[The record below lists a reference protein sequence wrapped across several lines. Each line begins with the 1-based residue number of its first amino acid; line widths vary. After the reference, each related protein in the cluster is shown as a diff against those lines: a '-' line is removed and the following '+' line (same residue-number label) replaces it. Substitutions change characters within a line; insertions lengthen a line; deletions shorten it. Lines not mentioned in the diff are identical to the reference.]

1 MRDKDQPGSDA
12 SATNNNSSNNNNNNS
27 NSNSSNAARKKAG
40 GATTATATA
49 TAAALLYG
57 VPGYVCTEVVYASSA
72 RAVDVVIQRG
82 YSLADA
88 RVKVICKGA
97 GVLDEAANRR
107 IEHEYETLRFL
118 YAKAAAAVR
127 VSEAAPPGASGAS
140 SSSNHNHSFIPRPI
154 EIVKDR
160 GIWTLVVEDVGGC
173 SLRKFQDLFRQP
185 PSTAMSVSASSPSS
199 SLRKLPLETILHIAI
214 QIVEALKLTIT
225 AGVIHKDINPDNIV
239 VVPLPNDQLAVQ
251 LIDFNL
257 ASITV
262 TNDSSTNDSNIL
274 QGTMA
279 YMAPEQTGRL
289 QRNTDFR
296 SDFYSLGVTL
306 WEIVVGRPAFHFN
319 DVMEYMHAHIAI
331 EIEPPAKVDPTVPET
346 LSEIIQK
353 LVKKS
358 PEARYQSIYGLKYD
372 LMACLKTIMR
382 FKKAQRI
389 PADQILTDQDVLKA
403 FMMPLSDDGDG
414 GGVVTMEKF
423 EIGTKDCSKTVHIPK
438 GKLYGRNSE
447 QEMLLGHVER
457 ILENSSGDL
466 TNFILVVGERGM
478 GNNSLLGVARAKV
491 VASGN
496 FCITG
501 AYTEGCLPLQ
511 GLVQALQQFIGILL
525 SSQTEILE
533 SYVAKLKQNLGVE
546 ISRLETVIPD
556 LRLLFT
562 TNYSI
567 YTEDKVHKA
576 TYPEMVADVTKI
588 FKVIA
593 GCDKAIVL
601 CLKDIESADEES
613 FTVLA
618 CLANFSSRFLVI
630 LTSSEPETISP
641 LVANSLQNVLDIHSK
656 NFHLFTL
663 KPLTIFDIQELLED
677 TVTPSL
683 APLHNLAALIER
695 KTFGTPAYVHQF
707 LLKAEAKGLLWFDED
722 EVECGWNWDIATLDK
737 NIDVSES
744 VLKDMTKRI
753 NALSKE
759 SKDVLEKAVCIGAN
773 FDVRLLSL
781 LLNQKTAVTTNM
793 LWDFLKAGFI
803 KPVPFLESKGPWK
816 DVVLDGFAANPE
828 GAVIEYKFA
837 FDVVYKE
844 IYESLGELTLGVNHL
859 KIARILHSIATSK
872 GLVGQEIVICKHY
885 NLARPVSL
893 GAEENHLIAT
903 LNLIAAEQ
911 AMSICDF
918 DNAKEMLT
926 HGTKIVA
933 VQTSNDPWSGS
944 SASLYFNLNLLLAK
958 CLIVDGELEEAKSLL
973 RMMERH
979 SKSNKSHIYKVF
991 YLQRHLDAMFGDFNA
1006 VLTEGLSNLKELGIQ
1021 IPTTGQECEQMALGL
1036 RSKCQ
1041 SLIDELGVA
1050 KLLAVGKHANE
1061 ECDMIQAIVLIVSFA
1076 ASRISCKF
1084 FFSCLIAIGCHRS
1097 LTDGFGRSSSAL
1109 WTAYPCLHFYL
1120 SGGNRFSA
1128 IKVSQQM
1135 ADGINAIFVDKSAEF
1150 EVIYKTSCGHS
1161 IHLSIHQKI
1170 EMMEALI
1177 QNARHSGHNLSMNF
1191 LSPLLI
1197 VMGMMSGRSASWLK
1211 TTITNQ
1217 REILELS
1224 QSQSIPT
1231 IDLLSDMVD
1240 AFMSGEAPQPRGQ
1253 LLCQVLAVF
1262 QALVYEKPEMRSLH
1276 AQLHE
1281 GDRCVPIDK
1290 TADFFFVEA
1299 MAHVLDYDATPGEK
1313 EKQGIEAKLV
1323 QLLATLES
1331 HTQHGF
1337 KDTLGK
1343 KDLVLAEYARIKGKT
1358 VDAIKLYESAIET
1371 FKSEGSVLFEAFTL
1385 EKFAMFWH
1393 NSGMKKMAKMCFI
1406 ESANKWG
1413 EYGSNGKRVQVA
1425 SKFKILYGAAD
1436 FAEMEAASTFHR
1448 TSPTRQLVL
1457 DPSLGN
1463 RKGGTYSP
1471 SGSSSIS
1478 RSVCQSSRFGDSQTT
1493 NGTVSLDVDATT
1505 ALKVAQSI
1513 REEISLDALLRKIMK
1528 YVMVNTGATKGALVL
1543 NDSSRL
1549 MIEAIAEFNDNKEV
1563 IEVLQSHPVT
1573 AQVPGFRLPLSVIY
1587 YTFRTRKSIVLTE
1600 PSNDPTHG
1608 GDAYIKEFM
1617 PQSILCCPIINQSSV
1632 TGVVYLENKLQGA
1645 AFTPKRIEIIQSLMP
1660 TASVYIK
1667 NAKLTKTNV
1676 ELTEA
1681 LKDSGNAS
1689 NAPKYKIDAPVQ
1701 RAIDILQ
1708 SLKGRMVAQGDPAVR
1723 QIDFIMMSLTSS
1735 DLFMSSIDE
1744 INDENGRGIDQDTK
1758 NWIENS
1764 LLQKASK
1771 PSKGSEVDGDA
1782 MFVVGNR
1789 RPTIVSAL
1797 DEGGFSSMLPSSGS
1811 PHLSPKFSIQN
1822 QEEINVFLESSMD
1835 FEFDVFRLGELT
1847 NGQPL
1852 YYLSMHLLQYYGL
1865 IEHFNID
1872 IDVAKTFFREVESN
1886 YRDLSY
1892 HNSYH
1897 AADVLQTVNLLL
1909 LSDPQMAQNFTK
1921 LEILAACIASAVH
1934 DVDHPGVNNNYLIQ
1948 SSHPLAILYNDLSVL
1963 EYHHASKAFEIM
1975 QKPGMNIFAHFP
1987 NDQKRDIRK
1996 QMINMVIA
2004 TDMSQHF
2011 TYINKLKSKI
2021 SASALKLQEAPDRAL
2036 VLDMAIKCADL
2047 NNPAKSLESCKL
2059 WAFRIMEEFFQQGD
2073 RERLNGLNVSMFMD
2087 RKETNIPKCQVGFVD
2102 ILVTPL
2108 FEAWSQC
2115 IATDFT
2121 RLCMKNI
2128 SLNRAYWESILDKP
2142 DAIPTF
2148 NPPDSQ
2154 VLEQELFATV
2164 GSPATLKKKLI
2175 SMQKSGSE
2183 TSDSIKQR
2191 TKSNGTTQKPKVA
2204 PSPPTASK
2212 ISSGP
2217 ISKNFQK
2224 PALRPEPTPVKPT
2237 SSTTTSTTSTTTT
2250 ATTTAQ
2256 TKGET
2261 LEGSNRGTLSFKQ
2274 DGKQVPVTPRMGRR
2288 TSGVVDMINP
2298 VKASPNARNLPELP
2312 KHDSSGGV

>member
-1 MRDKDQPGSDA
+1 MKDKDHA
-12 SATNNNSSNNNNNNS
+12 SASDSSGPL
-27 NSNSSNAARKKAG
+27 SS
-40 GATTATATA
+40 GANTKSKGPGF
-49 TAAALLYG
+49 YG
-57 VPGYVCTEVVYASSA
+57 VPGYVCTEVLYASQSA
-72 RAVDVVIQRG
+72 ARPVDVVIQRG
-82 YSLADA
+82 YSLADPSL
-88 RVKVICKGA
+88 KVICKGC
-97 GVLDEAANRR
+97 GVIDDLANRR

-118 YAKAAAAVR
+118 YSKGVSLANAKDAR
-127 VSEAAPPGASGAS
+127 VSEVLTTAQ
-140 SSSNHNHSFIPRPI
+140 NHSFIPRPI

-173 SLRKFQDLFRQP
+173 SLRKFQDLVAAK
-185 PSTAMSVSASSPSS
+185 TALKAGVLASPSVTEGKA
-199 SLRKLPLETILHIAI
+199 RKLPLETILHIAI

-239 VVPLPNDQLAVQ
+239 VVPLPDDQLAVQ

-257 ASITV
+257 AHISV
-262 TNDSSTNDSNIL
+262 NSDSSTNDSNIL

-306 WEIVVGRPAFHFN
+306 WEILVGRPAFHFN

-331 EIEPPAKVDPTVPET
+331 EIEPPSKVDTTVPET
-346 LSEIIQK
+346 ISAIIQK

-372 LMACLKTIMR
+372 LMSCLKTIIKC
-382 FKKAQRI
+382 KKANHI
-389 PADQILTDQDVLKA
+389 SPDQLLTDEEVLQA
-403 FMMPLSDDGDG
+403 FAAATVEN
-414 GGVVTMEKF
+414 GGVVF

-447 QEMLLGHVER
+447 QELLLTYVSR
-457 ILENSSGDL
+457 ILETPSDL
-466 TNFILVVGERGM
+466 TNFLLIVGERGM
-478 GNNSLLGVARAKV
+478 GNNSLLGVARSKV
-491 VASGN
+491 VATGN
-496 FCITG
+496 FCVTG

-525 SSQTEILE
+525 SSQTELLE
-533 SYVAKLKQNLGVE
+533 YYAAKFKQNLCLE

-556 LRLLFT
+556 LRLLFST
-562 TNYSI
+562 SYSI
-567 YTEDKVHKA
+567 YTEDTVHKA
-576 TYPEMVADVTKI
+576 TYPEMVSDITKF

-593 GCDKAIVL
+593 ACDKAIVL

-618 CLANFSSRFLVI
+618 SLSNFTSRFLVI

-641 LVANSLQNVLDIHSK
+641 LVVNSLQHVLDIHRK
-656 NFHLFTL
+656 NFHLMSL
-663 KPLTIFDIQELLED
+663 KPLTIHDIQELLED
-677 TVTPSL
+677 TVSPSL
-683 APLHNLAALIER
+683 SPIHNLAALIER
-695 KTFGTPAYVHQF
+695 KTFGTPAYVKQF
-707 LLKAEAKGLLWFDED
+707 LLKAEMKGLLWFDED
-722 EVECGWNWDIATLDK
+722 ENECGWNWDVNTLDK

-753 NALSKE
+753 NALSREAKE
-759 SKDVLEKAVCIGAN
+759 VLEKAVCIGET

-781 LLNQKTAVTTNM
+781 LLGQKTAVTTNM

-803 KPVPFLESKGPWK
+803 KPVPFTESKGPWK
-816 DVVLDGFAANPE
+816 DAVLDGLAANPE
-828 GAVIEYKFA
+828 GAIIEYKFA
-837 FDVVYKE
+837 FDIVYKE
-844 IYESLGELTLGVNHL
+844 IYESLGEPTLGVNHL

-872 GLVGQEIVICKHY
+872 GLSGHEIEICKHY
-885 NLARPVSL
+885 NLAKSMNL
-893 GAEENHLIAT
+893 AEEENHLIAT

-911 AMSICDF
+911 AMSDCDF
-918 DNAKEMLT
+918 DKAKELLT
-926 HGTKIVA
+926 YGTKILST
-933 VQTSNDPWSGS
+933 QTPTTTSKASDPWVSED
-944 SASLYFNLNLLLAK
+944 SLFFNLNLQLAK
-958 CLIVDGELEEAKSLL
+958 CLIVDGELDEAKSLL
-973 RMMERH
+973 KMMERH
-979 SKSNKSHIYKVF
+979 SKTNKSHIYKVF
-991 YLQRHLDAMFGDFNA
+991 YLQRHLDAMFGDFN
-1006 VLTEGLSNLKELGIQ
+1006 VVMSEGLSNLKDLGIHV
-1021 IPTTGQECEQMALGL
+1021 PTTSKECDKMALSL
-1036 RSKCQ
+1036 RRACQTMIEEKSVSK
-1041 SLIDELGVA
+1041 IVA
-1050 KLLAVGKHANE
+1050 AGKYATE
-1061 ECDMIQAIVLIVSFA
+1061 EYDMIQAIILIVSFA

-1084 FFSCLIAIGCHRS
+1084 FFSCLIGIGCHRT

-1109 WTAYPCLHFYL
+1109 WTAYPALHFYL
-1120 SGGNRFSA
+1120 PGGNAFAALKTSH
-1128 IKVSQQM
+1128 QM
-1135 ADGINAIFVDKSAEF
+1135 ADGINHLISEKSAEF
-1150 EVIYKTSCGHS
+1150 ELIYKTSCGHS
-1161 IHLSIHQKI
+1161 ILLTTHQKI
-1170 EMMEALI
+1170 EMMDALI

-1197 VMGMMSGRSASWLK
+1197 VMGMMSGRPASWLK
-1211 TTITNQ
+1211 ATIANQ
-1217 REILELS
+1217 REILEISHS
-1224 QSQSIPT
+1224 QTIPLV
-1231 IDLLSDMVD
+1231 DSLAEKVD
-1240 AFMSGEAPQPRGQ
+1240 AFMSGDSTPTDHMLG
-1253 LLCQVLAVF
+1253 QVLAVF
-1262 QALVYEKPEMRSLH
+1262 HALIYEKSDLRTLIN
-1276 AQLHE
+1276 QVHE
-1281 GDRCVPIDK
+1281 GDRCVPVDK
-1290 TADFFFVEA
+1290 LADFLFVEA
-1299 MAHVLDYDATPGEK
+1299 MALIRDYDTATSDADKAAAEDS
-1313 EKQGIEAKLV
+1313 LV
-1323 QLLATLES
+1323 QVLETLKTYTS
-1331 HTQHGF
+1331 QGF
-1337 KDTLGK
+1337 KDAVGK
-1343 KDLVLAEYARIKGKT
+1343 KELVLAEYARLKKNTIE
-1358 VDAIKLYESAIET
+1358 AIKLYETALDT
-1371 FKSEGSVLFEAFTL
+1371 FKAEGSVLFEAFAL

-1393 NSGMKKMAKMCFI
+1393 NTGMKKMAKMCFI
-1406 ESANKWG
+1406 ESANKWS
-1413 EYGSNGKRVQVA
+1413 EYGSNGKRVHVV
-1425 SKFKILYGAAD
+1425 SKFKALYASND
-1436 FAEMEAASTFHR
+1436 PSEMESCFRAPLKPIMTEQTFNH
-1448 TSPTRQLVL
+1448 
-1457 DPSLGN
+1457 LGN
-1463 RKGGTYSP
+1463 NKKGTISP
-1471 SGSSSIS
+1471 SGSSSNS
-1478 RSVCQSSRFGDSQTT
+1478 RSICQSSQTT
-1493 NGTVSLDVDATT
+1493 NGTISLDVDATT

-1513 REEISLDALLRKIMK
+1513 REETSLDNLLRKIMK

-1549 MIEAIAEFNDNKEV
+1549 MIEAIAEFNENKEV

-1573 AQVPGFRLPLSVIY
+1573 SQVPGFRLPLSVIY
-1587 YTFRTRKSIVLTE
+1587 YAFRTRKSIVLTD

-1608 GDAYIKEFM
+1608 GDVYIKEFN
-1617 PQSILCCPIINQSSV
+1617 PQSMLCCPIINQSNV

-1667 NAKLTKTNV
+1667 NAKLTKTNT

-1771 PSKGSEVDGDA
+1771 PSKGSETDGDA

-1797 DEGGFSSMLPSSGS
+1797 DDNQSGTSLLPISGS
-1811 PHLSPKFSIQN
+1811 PHLSPKLSIQN
-1822 QEEINVFLESSMD
+1822 QEEINIFLESSMD

-1872 IDVAKTFFREVESN
+1872 IEVAKAFFREVESN

-1948 SSHPLAILYNDLSVL
+1948 CSHPLAILYNDLSVL

-1975 QKPGMNIFAHFP
+1975 QKPGMDIFAHFP

-2021 SASALKLQEAPDRAL
+2021 SAAALKLQEAPDRAL

-2047 NNPAKSLESCKL
+2047 NNPTKSLEACKL
-2059 WAFRIMEEFFQQGD
+2059 WAFRIMEEFFRQGD
-2073 RERLNGLNVSMFMD
+2073 RERMNGMNISMFMD
-2087 RKETNIPKCQVGFVD
+2087 RRETNIPKCQIGFVD

-2128 SLNRAYWESILDKP
+2128 SLNRSYWESILDKP

-2148 NPPDSQ
+2148 NPPDAKI
-2154 VLEQELFATV
+2154 LEQELFANV

-2175 SMQKSGSE
+2175 SMQKPGGDVA
-2183 TSDSIKQR
+2183 DSFRQR
-2191 TKSNGTTQKPKVA
+2191 TKSGGPAKPKPA
-2204 PSPPTASK
+2204 PSPPTGSK
-2212 ISSGP
+2212 PIVGQ

-2224 PALRPEPTPVKPT
+2224 PALRSETPPKP
-2237 SSTTTSTTSTTTT
+2237 
-2250 ATTTAQ
+2250 ATPSATHG
-2256 TKGET
+2256 KGAEAES
-2261 LEGSNRGTLSFKQ
+2261 LLVKQ
-2274 DGKQVPVTPRMGRR
+2274 DAKQAPVTPRMGRR

-2298 VKASPNARNLPELP
+2298 IKASPGARNLPELP
-2312 KHDSSGGV
+2312 KQPDSNVGGQQP